1 MGAIEQIDPI
11 RGGRTVRV
19 RLLLMGAALLWASST
34 PASALQCVPY
44 AREVSGIDLYGNA
57 WQWWN
62 AASGRYEK
70 GRVPSEGAVMVFP
83 SQGSMRHG
91 HLAVVSKI
99 VSNRLILVDHAN
111 WAPIGG
117 EGRGQIAKAV
127 PVLDLSTRNDWSQ
140 VKVWYRPIDDY
151 GTTVYRTKGF
161 VYASSVADNR
171 AGRPVIPDHRLSE
184 ASMEGLVTVAR
195 HAFAGRV
202 APSPPQIATSDS
214 GKHKDRVFN

>member
-1 MGAIEQIDPI
+1 MRA
-11 RGGRTVRV
+11 

-34 PASALQCVPY
+34 HAAPLQCVPY
-44 AREVSGIDLYGNA
+44 AREISGINLRGNA
-57 WQWWN
+57 WQWWG

-70 GRVPSEGAVMVFP
+70 GAVPSEGAVMVFP

-111 WAPIGG
+111 WAPVGSA
-117 EGRGQIAKAV
+117 GRGQIAKSV
-127 PVLDLSTRNDWSQ
+127 PVLDLSARNDWSQ

-161 VYASSVADNR
+161 VYAAPVAR
-171 AGRPVIPDHRLSE
+171 GSAGRAVIADHRLSE
-184 ASMEGLVTVAR
+184 PSMDGLVTVAR
-195 HAFAGRV
+195 HAFARR
-202 APSPPQIATSDS
+202 AAAPPQIAESEG